1 MKPYSLTFHNIQK
14 KFNQRT
20 LFSIPELVIESGKCV
35 LLTGINGSGKSTLLK
50 IIAGLEKPCQE
61 APNHTTIIHEG
72 KRLDWKSAYKEI
84 HKEIIYLH
92 QTPLMF
98 DATVSDNIT
107 YGMRK
112 QGFDRNTIKEKLNIA
127 LQWAD
132 LEQVKMNNARQLS
145 GGEKQRVALARAY
158 VLSPNILLLDE
169 AFSNMDTEGRKR
181 TFEQICKLKDEGIGI
196 ILTSHELTQT
206 STLTE
211 EHINLENGELRT
223 VQHHDNIKLYPLN
236 HDALPLRQINS

>member
-1 MKPYSLTFHNIQK
+1 MKPYSLTFQNIQK
-14 KFNQRT
+14 CYNQRL
-20 LFSIPELVIESGKCV
+20 LFDIPELIIESGKCV

-50 IIAGLEKPCQE
+50 IVAGLE
-61 APNHTTIIHEG
+61 APDKANIIQNG
-72 KRLDWKSAYKEI
+72 KKLDWKSACKKL

-98 DATVSDNIT
+98 DASVSDNIS

-112 QGFDRNTIKEKLNIA
+112 QGFDRNSIREKLNVA

-132 LEQVKMNNARQLS
+132 LEKIKMNNARQLS

-158 VLSPNILLLDE
+158 VLSPNVLLLDE
-169 AFSNMDTEGRKR
+169 SFSNLDTEGRKR
-181 TFEQICKLKDEGIGI
+181 TFEQICKLKEEGVGI

-206 STLTE
+206 SRLA
-211 EHINLENGELRT
+211 EHHLNIENGQLLTMQNTNNVEP
-223 VQHHDNIKLYPLN
+223 YPMN
-236 HDALPLRQINS
+236 NTLPLMQINA